1 MTTDSAARQP
11 ARRATTDS
19 NNGAV
24 STTASTANNNDSNV
38 DLAVTNDAATILR
51 GLEVV
56 HPASKLPVMAS
67 RQQEAE
73 MGDAT
78 NMVIV
83 FVGEL
88 PKKAEELLR
97 TCLETSEI
105 GGAGG

>member
-1 MTTDSAARQP
+1 
-11 ARRATTDS
+11 
-19 NNGAV
+19 
-24 STTASTANNNDSNV
+24 
-38 DLAVTNDAATILR
+38 LAVTNDAATILR

-78 NMVIV
+78 NIVIV

-105 GGAGG
+105 